1 MKHFLTIILISI
13 PFFSTYLL
21 SQQPEMK
28 ELWKKRTEHEGY
40 WGIENSKTSDNVF
53 LLRGIKFGGSNS
65 IIEEWNLN
73 TNELINSYEIE
84 KPISYMTHDP
94 LGKYLICTYFL
105 HQYAIIIDLTTGL
118 IKEHLLPVG
127 GAYTGYLDPV
137 FLPGGQFYA
146 AYEYNSK
153 KLYRVN
159 INNALI
165 EKAYDMTGIASSVY
179 FSRDANYF
187 AYYTDDKKLIV
198 RYLPSGAETA
208 IFDMPG
214 KPYAMDF
221 VNLNNL
227 VVSFD
232 YKDKTKNIVS
242 YDAFTGNEN
251 YSFEFHLR
259 YNNVAVSG
267 DLNWIYLCSQENLR
281 LYAYNIGDETITNFN
296 STFEPSL
303 LKTDLE
309 SDLAYLI
316 DRNGNLTIA
325 SAELGMIVRTKEL
338 SDPTKH
344 RFITQLRFTPNQ
356 KYLVTTGI
364 HGDIIFHHPL
374 TGNYISHIKLEL
386 DTIASLDISDD
397 SKRIIV
403 SDRSGKTKIVN
414 IEDIQ
419 QPIIELNY
427 FQEGKFFT
435 RFWDENAFIISSAG
449 GGLWFVEKDE
459 MKDVMPAGKYFTPV
473 DLAFSPD
480 KEKMALATGEL
491 KIVMFKRNSGSGYFE
506 YETEFWA
513 DSSLKFKTINSVR
526 FSKDGRYII
535 SSTNMHKSRLWD
547 AETYELIRSYESKE
561 GTKDQSITSSILSND
576 NELIF
581 HCDAIPTLRV
591 FHRPNGYILDEKLNL
606 MPEPFVKWSSMDL
619 SSDGNLLAIVSGNGS
634 FFMFDVYGT
643 TSVGEPYPANTNYFV
658 FPNPSNDFII
668 LRISDKDFDNYQLNL
683 KAITITNLTGETL
696 MTTTLT
702 NQTEY
707 RIDISQLP
715 DGIYYINIGNEA
727 QRFVK
732 Y

>member
-13 PFFSTYLL
+13 PFFSTYLF

-28 ELWKKRTEHEGY
+28 ELWSKRTEHERY
-40 WGIENSKTSDNVF
+40 WFIEKSKTSDNIF
-53 LLRGIKFGGSNS
+53 LLMALKPSSSKN
-65 IIEEWNLN
+65 IIEEWNPN
-73 TNELINSYEIE
+73 TNQLVQSYEIN
-84 KPISYMTHDP
+84 KPIAYLTHDP
-94 LGKYLICTYFL
+94 SGKYLVCTYYL
-105 HQYAIIIDLTTGL
+105 HRNAVILDLTTGI
-118 IKEHLLPVG
+118 IKEHILPDG
-127 GAYTGYLDPV
+127 GPYTGYLKPV

-146 AYEYNSK
+146 TYEYNSK

-165 EKAYDMTGIASSVY
+165 EKAYDLSGIASSVY
-179 FSRDANYF
+179 YSRDANYF
-187 AYYTDDKKLIV
+187 AYYTEDKKLIV

-208 IFDMPG
+208 SFEMPD

-227 VVSFD
+227 VVSFH
-232 YKDKTKNIVS
+232 YNDKPSKVVS

-251 YSFEFHLR
+251 YSFEFNLK
-259 YNNVAVSG
+259 YNNVAASA
-267 DLNWIYLCSQENLR
+267 DLNWIFLCSQENFR
-281 LYAYNIGDETITNFN
+281 LYTYNTKDETITGFN
-296 STFEPSL
+296 SLFEPSL
-303 LKTDLE
+303 LN
-309 SDLAYLI
+309 SDVKHNLAYLI
-316 DRNGNLTIA
+316 DRNGNLNIA

-344 RFITQLRFTPNQ
+344 KFINQIKFTPNQ

-427 FQEGKFFT
+427 FHQGTFLT
-435 RFWDENAFIISSAG
+435 RFWDESSFFVSGAG
-449 GGLWFVEKDE
+449 TGLWFMHEGGIKNIMPKD
-459 MKDVMPAGKYFTPV
+459 KYFTSV

-491 KIVMFKRNSGSGYFE
+491 KIVMFKRNPGSGYFE

-513 DSSLKFKTINSVR
+513 DSSLNFKTINSVR

-561 GTKDQSITSSILSND
+561 GTKDKSITSSILSND

-643 TSVGEPYPANTNYFV
+643 TSVGVPYPANTNYFV
-658 FPNPSNDFII
+658 FPNPSNDFIN

-683 KAITITNLTGETL
+683 KAITITNLMGETV
-696 MTTTLT
+696 MTTTLA

-715 DGIYYINIGNEA
+715 DGIYFIHLGNETMN
-727 QRFVK
+727 FVK